1 MSNLDTIRA
10 ALLALVR
17 AVPDIGQV
25 HDRERY
31 IREEAK
37 FRELYLFR
45 HSTGEEPQLR
55 GWWLRRARTQENTIG
70 ISRNVEVH
78 TWHLRGYL
86 ALADAASTELAF
98 DGLIESL
105 RDAFRADPTL
115 GGVCEQSP
123 LADGNNTDGLQLL
136 ESGPVLFCGVLCH
149 SALLELRTWSYL

>member
-1 MSNLDTIRA
+1 MSNLAPIRA

-37 FRELYLFR
+37 FRQLYLVNQA
-45 HSTGEEPQLR
+45 STEPQLR
-55 GWWLRRARTQENTIG
+55 GWWLRRARTQESTLGIG
-70 ISRNVEVH
+70 RNVEVH
-78 TWHLRGYL
+78 TWHLRGYM
-86 ALADAASTELAF
+86 ALADETSTELVF
-98 DGLIESL
+98 DGLIEDL
-105 RDAFRADPTL
+105 RDALRADPTL

-123 LADGNNTDGLQLL
+123 LSDGGNTDGLQLL

>member
-10 ALLALVR
+10 ALLDLVK

-31 IREEAK
+31 IREESK
-37 FRELYLFR
+37 FRQLYLV
-45 HSTGEEPQLR
+45 SKAGEEPQLR
-55 GWWLRRARTQENTIG
+55 GWWLRRARTQESSLGIG
-70 ISRNVEVH
+70 RNVEVH

-86 ALADAASTELAF
+86 ALVDNSSTEILF
-98 DGLIESL
+98 DILIERL